1 MHFYQSFLKVA
12 DIYIYI
18 KRINI
23 MILNKITKETYPD
36 RKEAKRVMGH
46 ANYNK
51 AVKRGE
57 LEYII
62 STHRASDII
71 L

>member
-1 MHFYQSFLKVA
+1 
-12 DIYIYI
+12 
-18 KRINI
+18 

-51 AVKRGE
+51 AVRRGE

>member
-1 MHFYQSFLKVA
+1 
-12 DIYIYI
+12 
-18 KRINI
+18 

-51 AVKRGE
+51 AVKRDE

>member
-1 MHFYQSFLKVA
+1 
-12 DIYIYI
+12 
-18 KRINI
+18 
-23 MILNKITKETYPD
+23 MILNKITKETYTD
-36 RKEAKRVMGH
+36 RKEAKMVIGH
-46 ANYNK
+46 ANFNK

>member
-12 DIYIYI
+12 DIYYI
-18 KRINI
+18 ERINI

-57 LEYII
+57 LEYVI